1 MTIPNQTL
9 DSDEE
14 PDNDNTDQ
22 DGDGSD
28 DAIVDTTEAEKAKRE
43 EAIKKISQCWPTCN
57 EKNTHFLPGK
67 DLKKWKAPIYAFF
80 GANPEIEFAN
90 DGTAEYLVYSCMNC
104 GEKKKQGLK
113 TQDQGSTGQ

>member
-1 MTIPNQTL
+1 LTIPNQTL

-43 EAIKKISQCWPTCN
+43 EAIKKISQC
-57 EKNTHFLPGK
+57 
-67 DLKKWKAPIYAFF
+67 
-80 GANPEIEFAN
+80 
-90 DGTAEYLVYSCMNC
+90 
-104 GEKKKQGLK
+104 
-113 TQDQGSTGQ
+113 